1 MTGSKPD
8 GLFEALPETRLP
20 EPGDAENQVEGH
32 VPESRLLR
40 TPKGLFGLGRRMTP
54 VHQAKG
60 PVVERLHPDAQA
72 VDLRAGEGLEVG
84 SVEVVGIGLHGA
96 LLDRGTVEQRGGMI
110 HELLQPCGGQQ
121 RRRAASEIDCPH
133 MPIRKEGCGGLQ
145 LAVHRF
151 DERVA
156 SPQLDAVE
164 KVAVGAETFAERD
177 MEIEAGHRSFRSV
190 SKVRIPRRKR
200 SAGAGNFSTPSPGTH
215 PRSPTVPET
224 GRRTAT
230 QHRPRPGLCTR
241 KHRAGD

>member
-1 MTGSKPD
+1 MPGPESLAGVVRHLVMAVPRRREGFVHQGVFPFARPLVHRPEGAACRPAAEGGRRFDRQMVCRNMTGSKPD

-164 KVAVGAETFAERD
+164 KVAVGAELSL
-177 MEIEAGHRSFRSV
+177 IH
-190 SKVRIPRRKR
+190 I
-200 SAGAGNFSTPSPGTH
+200 
-215 PRSPTVPET
+215 
-224 GRRTAT
+224 
-230 QHRPRPGLCTR
+230 
-241 KHRAGD
+241 